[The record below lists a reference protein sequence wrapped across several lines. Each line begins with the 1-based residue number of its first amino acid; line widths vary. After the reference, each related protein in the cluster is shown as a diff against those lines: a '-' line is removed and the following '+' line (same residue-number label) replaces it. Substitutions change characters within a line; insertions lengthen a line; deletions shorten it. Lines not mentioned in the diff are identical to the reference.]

1 MGRICLGLVLCVA
14 SAAGCKSSPW
24 SGGEAPAVPQAASP
38 PAAAQQVDTGSERPA
53 AAPGSN
59 EPDPQAMQ
67 AMLAEIQAVH
77 ALDPQAQAQLLENL
91 KQTSPDLWPLVVR
104 QFHAALAYRYQAEQR
119 ELLAQQGRVSV
130 AQLPP
135 APQTAPPSPA
145 SATPPPATGV
155 ESLPMS
161 RPASQM
167 VAPPP
172 GDGAAATPIRPLA
185 TARSLPASE
194 LPPVAAS
201 ALVGDAS
208 APPTPSVEPKASEG
222 ASDPTVRH
230 ASADQDEDADTSG
243 AVVNASYQKRVDG
256 DWNAAMEAAI
266 EKLESEVNAAP
277 KSDAEIAQHA
287 RLRMLYLLAGRR
299 DEALKPIP
307 SLAPPMQDFWSKELY
322 GLATLLDHQMIA
334 DESRRAA
341 EAKRHLS
348 ESLRRLGES
357 SPLVV
362 RNLAFVTEVQ
372 SYGAYRPFDKYDFK
386 PGQKVLLYAEVDNFA
401 AKETPR
407 GFHTA
412 LRSSYQIFDSRGQR
426 IADHEFSTNEE
437 YCRNPRRDFF
447 IGYEFSLPERIY
459 SGKHVLQLT
468 VADLNSQKIGQS
480 SIEFAVDSPEK

>member
-1 MGRICLGLVLCVA
+1 M
-14 SAAGCKSSPW
+14 
-24 SGGEAPAVPQAASP
+24 
-38 PAAAQQVDTGSERPA
+38 
-53 AAPGSN
+53 
-59 EPDPQAMQ
+59 
-67 AMLAEIQAVH
+67 AEIQAIH
-77 ALDPQAQAQLLENL
+77 ALDPLAQAQLLENL

-104 QFHAALAYRYQAEQR
+104 QFHAALAYRNQAEQR

-135 APQTAPPSPA
+135 PPQIAPPTPA
-145 SATPPPATGV
+145 VITPPPGTAV
-155 ESLPMS
+155 APF
-161 RPASQM
+161 PASPPANQM
-167 VAPPP
+167 APPP
-172 GDGAAATPIRPLA
+172 LGDGAAATPIRPLT
-185 TARSLPASE
+185 TAANPSPPAAA
-194 LPPVAAS
+194 LPPVAA
-201 ALVGDAS
+201 AAMVGDAS
-208 APPTPSVEPKASEG
+208 APLTPHAEPRASEG
-222 ASDPTVRH
+222 ASDPSVKH
-230 ASADQDEDADTSG
+230 ASADQDKSADTSS
-243 AVVNASYQKRVDG
+243 AVVNASYQRRADG

-266 EKLESEVNAAP
+266 EKLESEVSAAP
-277 KSDAEIAQHA
+277 KTDAEIAQHA

-299 DEALKPIP
+299 DEALRPIP

-348 ESLRRLGES
+348 ESLTRLAES

-372 SYGAYRPFDKYDFK
+372 SYGAYRPFDKYDFR

-426 IADHEFSTNEE
+426 IADHEFSANEE